1 MENQVEKKFPTAL
14 VSVAALLLAAI
25 IAFGASLLPEH
36 IFGLDTTKNKL
47 YTFDK
52 STLDFIESL
61 GTDIKIYMV
70 VGNNAGDAAAEYFF
84 ERLCDSSKH
93 LELEYKDSSDAEFLS
108 RYGLTTDISEYTF
121 IVESEKR
128 YTVMGYTDLLKYSNS
143 TLGFELASASEYAYY
158 ISMYQYYYQM
168 YASQGASTTEIESVI
183 SSLMYET
190 VPYFSGE
197 TEVMKACEY
206 VSLGVIPQILFTEG
220 NGEASSEKS
229 AIGSTFGSKNN
240 IKLSEH
246 ERITPQEVSCLVINA
261 PTTDLSDSDTQK
273 ILDFLKIGGR
283 LLVITNEEN
292 LEMKNLCKIL
302 SAYGLSSKGGI
313 VYEGEDDKKTS
324 VISAL
329 INSNNDALA
338 PLEEAGMTPVIT
350 DANPITM
357 FSPSDGA
364 LITSPLLTS
373 SSESYVG
380 DDAEKKVSS
389 VIAASAEES
398 IGKET
403 IRIAWFTGAESFNGE
418 ALDDTAMQSNAYAII
433 YAVSWLNRAYDTSVP
448 EISPKQYELGALQT
462 SSSSGVVIGVLF
474 VVIIPAA
481 VATFG
486 FINRYKRKKR
496 TAM

>member
-1 MENQVEKKFPTAL
+1 MENQAKKKFPTAL
-14 VSVAALLLAAI
+14 ISVAALLLAAI

-36 IFGLDTTKNKL
+36 VFGLDTTKNKL

-52 STLDFIESL
+52 NTLDFIDSL
-61 GTDIKIYMV
+61 STDIKIYMV
-70 VGNNAGDAAAEYFF
+70 IGDNAGDATVEYFF
-84 ERLCDSSKH
+84 ERLCASSKR
-93 LELEYKDSSDAEFLS
+93 LALEYKDSADAEFLS
-108 RYGLTTDISEYTF
+108 RYGLTTDVSEYTF
-121 IVESEKR
+121 IVESDKR

-143 TLGFELASASEYAYY
+143 SLGFELVSASEYAYY

-206 VSLGVIPQILFTEG
+206 VSLEVIPQILFTSG
-220 NGEASSEKS
+220 NGEALNEKS

-240 IKLSEH
+240 IKLSEY
-246 ERITPQEVSCLVINA
+246 EKITPQAVSCLVINA
-261 PTTDLSDSDTQK
+261 PATDLSDSDTQK

-283 LLVITNEEN
+283 LLVITTEEN
-292 LEMKNLCKIL
+292 LEMENLCKIL

-313 VYEGEDDKKTS
+313 VYEGVDDKKTS
-324 VISAL
+324 AISAS
-329 INSNNDALA
+329 INSNSDVLA
-338 PLEEAGMTPVIT
+338 PLEEAGMIPKIT
-350 DANPITM
+350 NASPIIL
-357 FSPSDGA
+357 FSPSEGA

-380 DDAEKKVSS
+380 DDAETKAAS

-398 IGKET
+398 VGKET
-403 IRIAWFTGAESFNGE
+403 IRIAWFTGAESFNSE
-418 ALDDTAMQSNAYAII
+418 ELDDTAMQSNAYAII

-448 EISPKQYELGALQT
+448 EIAPKQYELGALRT
-462 SSSSGVVIGVLF
+462 SSTSGVVIGVLF

-481 VATFG
+481 VVGFG

-496 TAM
+496 TA